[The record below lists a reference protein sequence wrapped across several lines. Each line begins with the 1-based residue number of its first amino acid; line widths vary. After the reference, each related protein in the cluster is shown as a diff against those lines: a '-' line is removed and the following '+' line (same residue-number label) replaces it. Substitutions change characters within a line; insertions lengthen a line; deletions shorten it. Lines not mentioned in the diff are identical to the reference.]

1 MLIFSFLW
9 ILFHADTMLIVF
21 DIFDIVHTHYGDSFD
36 TGYLKAKVSFWKDA
50 ALTSCLH
57 QVINI
62 LSRANLKVLKN
73 QIISR
78 SKILLWATCHYFLES
93 SLLRDFY
100 VKISVWNIFLITMSP
115 YYFLPF
121 FFQFG
126 ISSKK
131 GDLTFSVQYITYMS
145 VMYVHMTLSLS
156 KFFSIYIKAT
166 GTVPP
171 AFQTHYSS
179 KMENI
184 FL

>member
-1 MLIFSFLW
+1 MVIVLIQGIWKLKFL
-9 ILFHADTMLIVF
+9 
-21 DIFDIVHTHYGDSFD
+21 
-36 TGYLKAKVSFWKDA
+36 FWKDA

-62 LSRANLKVLKN
+62 LSRSNLKVLKN

-115 YYFLPF
+115 YYLLQF

-126 ISSKK
+126 ISPKK
-131 GDLTFSVQYITYMS
+131 SDFTFSVQCTTYMS
-145 VMYVHMTLSLS
+145 VMYVYMSLS